1 MHWMTLVLD
10 TQPLQ
15 DLIEEAVLRF
25 KEKYELNPCQA
36 MVNKGWGVDGDT
48 ISGIKVTHGEVP
60 YTNMVMIR

>member
-36 MVNKGWGVDGDT
+36 MVNKGWSVDGDT

-60 YTNMVMIR
+60 YMNMVMIR